1 LTTNILTRNV
11 DVVKH
16 IFKIHEDEKRVCSMT
31 GQEVKQLIISAGV
44 KCWQVA
50 ERWGIA
56 DCNFS
61 RRLRK
66 PFDEKEVERVK
77 SIIAEIKAQK

>member
-1 LTTNILTRNV
+1 
-11 DVVKH
+11 
-16 IFKIHEDEKRVCSMT
+16 MT
-31 GQEVKQLIISAGV
+31 GQEVKRLILSEGV

-50 ERWGIA
+50 EIWGIA

-66 PFDEKEVERVK
+66 PFNSEEVQRVK
-77 SIIAEIKAQK
+77 AIIAEIKAQKETV